1 MDDAIV
7 WGLVISAGLALIA
20 ALQVLWTVQT
30 VTSDRG
36 A

>member
-20 ALQVLWTVQT
+20 ALRVLWIL
-30 VTSDRG
+30 SDRDV
-36 A
+36 